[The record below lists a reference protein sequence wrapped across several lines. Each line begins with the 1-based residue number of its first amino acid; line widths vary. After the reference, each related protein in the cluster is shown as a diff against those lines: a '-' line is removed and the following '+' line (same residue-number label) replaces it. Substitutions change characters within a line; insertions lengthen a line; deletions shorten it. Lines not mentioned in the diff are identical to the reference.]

1 MEDRAR
7 SQERITQSDL
17 ARLADLAEADLA
29 NLFDRMPDLAA
40 LYRDR
45 VLCVALCQGA
55 ALHYADGRNGVKDF
69 DVWTFFAAH
78 PARPFPSRRRKV
90 LDFGP
95 SKFGRS
101 PGAPARFTGRRVDM
115 LGRSLPEPPD
125 ADPIEAIRHYLRA
138 RRTPTAK
145 LLGEK
150 AVVLISPQGQRGTVA
165 CGWP

>member
-1 MEDRAR
+1 VRG
-7 SQERITQSDL
+7 
-17 ARLADLAEADLA
+17 
-29 NLFDRMPDLAA
+29 A
-40 LYRDR
+40 LP
-45 VLCVALCQGA
+45 GA

-78 PARPFPSRRRKV
+78 PARPCPSRRRKV

-165 CGWP
+165 WVAGRERSSFVPTRRSGGPRDQQKRR